1 MRRIIESRHPLVSG
15 PVRAEAI
22 EVLAC
27 PVCLGPLSPG
37 DGKRDDI
44 VTGALLCSRDSI
56 AYPIS
61 DGIPNLVLPS
71 RAEQTQAM
79 GPCMARPGRRA
90 GGARLA
96 PNSCFGCPSTD
107 GLARGQPSGD

>member
-1 MRRIIESRHPLVSG
+1 MEGLRRRIIESRHPLVSG
-15 PVRAEAI
+15 PVRAQAI

-61 DGIPNLVLPS
+61 DGIPNLVLPRSEEHTSELQS
-71 RAEQTQAM
+71 RVDLV
-79 GPCMARPGRRA
+79 C
-90 GGARLA
+90 RLLLEKK
-96 PNSCFGCPSTD
+96 NKTITSY
-107 GLARGQPSGD
+107 